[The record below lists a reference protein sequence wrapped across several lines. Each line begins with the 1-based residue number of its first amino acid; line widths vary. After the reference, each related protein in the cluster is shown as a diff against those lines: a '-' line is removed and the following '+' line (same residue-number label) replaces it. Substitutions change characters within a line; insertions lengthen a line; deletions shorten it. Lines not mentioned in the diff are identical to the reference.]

1 MAKSVGIV
9 LAAGQGKRMK
19 SSISKQYL
27 LMDGKP
33 ILAYA
38 LKAFE
43 ESFIDE
49 VVLVVEAGREDYC
62 RRELV
67 EKYQFHKV
75 TQIIPGGKE
84 RCHSV
89 FCGLQCIEDA
99 DYVYIHDGARPFL
112 SQEILERGREAV
124 VRHEACVVGMPVK
137 DTIKIA
143 DASGFVESTPERS
156 YVWQVQTPQI
166 FSYPLIKK
174 AYEKLL
180 GQPNIKEVLLTLPEE
195 RPFFG
200 ASEIPRFE
208 KFDQVTDDAMVA
220 ERMLGQK
227 VYLVEGSYENIKITT
242 QEDLAYGEVFCK
254 KYWTEN
260 ERKEK
265 SLEKCRFLVDSLKKK

>member
-19 SSISKQYL
+19 SDISKQYL

-49 VVLVVEAGREDYC
+49 VVLVVEEGREEYC
-62 RRELV
+62 RRELI
-67 EKYQFHKV
+67 EKYHFHKV
-75 TQIIPGGKE
+75 KQIIPGGKE

-89 FCGLQCIEDA
+89 FCGLQCIENA

-124 VRHEACVVGMPVK
+124 MQHEACVVGMPVK

-143 DASGFVESTPERS
+143 DEGGYVESTPERS
-156 YVWQVQTPQI
+156 RVWQVQTPQI

-174 AYEKLL
+174 AYEKLMD
-180 GQPNIKEVLLTLPEE
+180 QPNIKEALLPLPEE
-195 RPFFG
+195 QISFG
-200 ASEIPRFE
+200 AGAIHHF
-208 KFDQVTDDAMVA
+208 KHVQVTDDAMVA
-220 ERMLGQK
+220 EMMLGQK

-242 QEDLAYGEVFCK
+242 QEDLVYGEVFCK

-260 ERKEK
+260 EK
-265 SLEKCRFLVDSLKKK
+265 

>member
-19 SSISKQYL
+19 SDISKQYL
-27 LMDGKP
+27 LIDGKP

-49 VVLVVEAGREDYC
+49 VVLVVEEGYEDYC
-62 RRELV
+62 RRELI
-67 EKYQFHKV
+67 EKYHFHKV
-75 TQIIPGGKE
+75 KQIIPGGKE
-84 RCHSV
+84 RYHSV
-89 FCGLQCIEDA
+89 FCGLKCIEDA

-124 VRHEACVVGMPVK
+124 MQHEACVIGMPVK

-143 DASGFVESTPERS
+143 DEGGFVESTPERS
-156 YVWQVQTPQI
+156 RVWQVQTPQI

-174 AYEKLL
+174 AYEKLM
-180 GQPNIKEVLLTLPEE
+180 GQPNIKEVLPPLNEE
-195 RPFFG
+195 QPLFD
-200 ASEIPRFE
+200 ACAIPPFE
-208 KFDQVTDDAMVA
+208 KYAQVTDDAMAV
-220 ERMLGQK
+220 EMMLGQK

-242 QEDLAYGEVFCK
+242 QEDLVYGEVFCK

-260 ERKEK
+260 EK
-265 SLEKCRFLVDSLKKK
+265 

>member
-1 MAKSVGIV
+1 MTKSVGIV

-19 SSISKQYL
+19 SDISKQYL

-49 VVLVVEAGREDYC
+49 VVLVVEEGREDSC
-62 RRELV
+62 RREII
-67 EKYQFHKV
+67 EKYHFHKV
-75 TQIIPGGKE
+75 KQIIPGGRE
-84 RCHSV
+84 RFHSV

-112 SQEILERGREAV
+112 SQEILERGGEAV
-124 VRHEACVVGMPVK
+124 MQHGACVIGMPVK

-143 DASGFVESTPERS
+143 DEGGFVESTPERS
-156 YVWQVQTPQI
+156 RVWQVQTPQI
-166 FSYPLIKK
+166 FSFLLIKK
-174 AYEKLL
+174 AYEKLM
-180 GQPNIKEVLLTLPEE
+180 GQKEARLPLSEE
-195 RPFFG
+195 ETSFG
-200 ASEIPRFE
+200 ARAIPHFE
-208 KFDQVTDDAMVA
+208 KHVQVTDDAMVA

-242 QEDLAYGEVFCK
+242 REDLVYGEVFCK
-254 KYWTEN
+254 KYWGN
-260 ERKEK
+260 EK
-265 SLEKCRFLVDSLKKK
+265 SLGKC

>member
-9 LAAGQGKRMK
+9 LAAGQGKRMR
-19 SSISKQYL
+19 SDISKQYL
-27 LMDGKP
+27 LMNGKP

-43 ESFIDE
+43 ESFIGE
-49 VVLVVEAGREDYC
+49 VVLVVEEGYEDYC
-62 RRELV
+62 RRELI
-67 EKYQFHKV
+67 EKYHFHKIK
-75 TQIIPGGKE
+75 QIIPGGKE

-89 FCGLQCIEDA
+89 FCGLQCIENA

-124 VRHEACVVGMPVK
+124 MQYEACVIGMPVK

-143 DASGFVESTPERS
+143 DASGIVESTPERS
-156 YVWQVQTPQI
+156 RVWQVQTPQI

-174 AYEKLL
+174 AYEKLM
-180 GQPNIKEVLLTLPEE
+180 GQPDIKEVLLPLVEE
-195 RPFFG
+195 RPFFE
-200 ASEIPRFE
+200 ARAIPRFE
-208 KFDQVTDDAMVA
+208 KYGQVTDDAMVV
-220 ERMLGQK
+220 EMMLGQK

-254 KYWTEN
+254 KYWIEN
-260 ERKEK
+260 EK
-265 SLEKCRFLVDSLKKK
+265 

>member
-19 SSISKQYL
+19 SDISKQYL

-49 VVLVVEAGREDYC
+49 VVLVVEEGFEDYC
-62 RRELV
+62 RKELV
-67 EKYQFHKV
+67 EKYHFHKV
-75 TQIIPGGKE
+75 KKIIPGGKE

-124 VRHEACVVGMPVK
+124 VQHQACVVGMPVK

-143 DASGFVESTPERS
+143 DEAGFVESTPERS
-156 YVWQVQTPQI
+156 RVWQVQTPQI
-166 FSYPLIKK
+166 FSYLLIKK
-174 AYEKLL
+174 AYEKLM
-180 GQPNIKEVLLTLPEE
+180 GQPGIKEVLLPLPEE
-195 RPFFG
+195 RQFFD
-200 ASEIPRFE
+200 ARAKPRFE
-208 KFDQVTDDAMVA
+208 KYDQVTDDAMVV

-227 VYLVEGSYENIKITT
+227 VCLVEGSYENIKITT
-242 QEDLAYGEVFCK
+242 QEDLVYGEVFCK
-254 KYWTEN
+254 KYWTE
-260 ERKEK
+260 KEK
-265 SLEKCRFLVDSLKKK
+265 